1 MASDTLIDCVLG
13 LDISTSIIGISC
25 VTCSG
30 EILSTDSLILQT
42 NKLPTIWDKSKKY
55 QDTIRQLKE
64 HFTQNRLRIKKI
76 SVEEAFKSFSA
87 GRSSSDTI
95 SLLQQFNG
103 IVCWITSQEFDL
115 YPTRMNVATAR
126 KLVGYKRKYYSV
138 RYPDEKEKELVFRW
152 GLSQWGN
159 RISWGQEAAAI
170 LEENEIL
177 KCGQKGIKKN
187 WYDEMDSCV
196 IAIAGCK
203 QSNEV

>member
-1 MASDTLIDCVLG
+1 MVSDTMIDCVLG
-13 LDISTSIIGISC
+13 LDISTSIVGISC
-25 VTCSG
+25 VTCAG

-42 NKLPTIWDKSKKY
+42 NKYPTIWDKSKKY
-55 QDTIRQLKE
+55 QETIRQLKD
-64 HFTQNRLRIKKI
+64 FFVQNRLRIKKI

-126 KLVGYKRKYYSV
+126 KLVGYKRKYYST

-159 RISWGQEAAAI
+159 KISWGDEAASI

-196 IAIAGCK
+196 IAVAGCK